1 MKSIIKW
8 QQGTVAE
15 NGVNGMQVV
24 DVLIETYNHVKQL
37 DKEFPS
43 EENKYTLVNLLRA
56 IDSQQARTEDRV
68 ERGVEGKYLK

>member
-37 DKEFPS
+37 DKEFPC
-43 EENKYTLVNLLRA
+43 EENKYTLINLLRA
-56 IDSQQARTEDRV
+56 IDSQQSRTEDRV

>member
-37 DKEFPS
+37 DKDFPC
-43 EENKYTLVNLLRA
+43 EENKCTLMNLLRA

-68 ERGVEGKYLK
+68 DRGVEGKYLK